1 MLVEWL
7 SGPMCP
13 LKTWALNLHFTLVF
27 SMALTITTAS
37 HIPVLFAYRALST
50 GLTL

>member
-7 SGPMCP
+7 SGPMYP
-13 LKTWALNLHFTLVF
+13 LKTGALNLHFTLVF
-27 SMALTITTAS
+27 SVAPPPQP
-37 HIPVLFAYRALST
+37 HIPGLAACRALST